1 MPIDSTVTFIFAK
14 PLASDQTLIRPTIP
28 DTSRIFD
35 WNRPSHLVEWLIS
48 EIESV
53 NLVRNSPFIGLIN
66 DKNHYYGHYN
76 YLIITPF

>member
-1 MPIDSTVTFIFAK
+1 MPIDSTVSF
-14 PLASDQTLIRPTIP
+14 PLASDQTLILPTIP

-35 WNRPSHLVEWLIS
+35 WNSPSHLVEWLIS

-53 NLVRNSPFIGLIN
+53 NSVRNSQFIGLIN

-76 YLIITPF
+76 YLIITPL